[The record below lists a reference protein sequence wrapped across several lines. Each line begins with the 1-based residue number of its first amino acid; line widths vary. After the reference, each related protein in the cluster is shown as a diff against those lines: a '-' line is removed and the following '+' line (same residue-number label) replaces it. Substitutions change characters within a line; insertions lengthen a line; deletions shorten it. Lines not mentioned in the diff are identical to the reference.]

1 MQKIIRQDIHSLED
15 IQLMVDTFYS
25 EIRQD
30 ELLGPIFNRII
41 EDRWPQHLQKMYS
54 FWQTVL
60 TGPHTYQGAPFVPHA
75 KLPVDKLHFDRWLSL
90 WNKTVDSYFEG
101 PIAEEAKW
109 RGDKM
114 AAMFLTKIE
123 FLRTSGQHSLI

>member
-1 MQKIIRQDIHSLED
+1 MPETIRIDIQNLED

-25 EIRQD
+25 EIRD
-30 ELLGPIFNRII
+30 DKLLGPIFNGII
-41 EDRWPQHLQKMYS
+41 QDKWPQHMQKMYS

-90 WNKTVDSYFEG
+90 WNKTVDGYFDG

-109 RGDKM
+109 RGEKM

-123 FLRTSGQHSLI
+123 YLRTSGQHSLI